1 MLGGEGRMK
10 KIKKKYDIAIFIRMI
25 KELGKLR
32 LLMVLT
38 IFLGTIGFFAAAS
51 VAIIT
56 ILAAVGLVEEQIYL
70 PMNTAIIL
78 IIIAAVSRG
87 LLHYAEQLC
96 GHYIAFK
103 ILAILRDKMY
113 AKLRKLGPA
122 KLDNK
127 EKGNIISII
136 TSDIELMEV
145 FYAHTIAPVT
155 IALISSIIYVIVLS
169 YIHIWYGL
177 TALGFYI
184 LVGII
189 LPLVI
194 RVISTQVAEDYRN
207 RFGANSTFLLE
218 SLRGI
223 KEIILFSAQK
233 KTSEK
238 MNNNTEKMRNSA
250 KRLKKYDGISTGLTN
265 MIIIVAILI
274 NLWIGYTLL
283 SESIIDKSQFVIALV
298 MFSVSFGPVVALS
311 ALSTTLANTVASAKR
326 VFELLDEKP
335 IIKENIGYEQIISND
350 IRYQSIDFKYPKRSL
365 EVLKNIEL
373 VIPDGQKVAI
383 IGSSGCGKS
392 TLLKLLMR
400 FYDPKK
406 GEVIIGN
413 SDIKKLPTRSLEQ
426 HLGTSLQDTFIFN
439 DTIEMNIR
447 LENSEATK
455 DDVIKAAKKAA
466 IHETIITFPKGYQ
479 TTVGEFGSRLSSGEK
494 QRIALA
500 RIFLKDS
507 KVILLDEPTSNLDV
521 LNEALILKSID
532 DYSKD
537 KTVILVSH
545 RTSTTG
551 ICDRVVKMEDGKIA

>member
-1 MLGGEGRMK
+1 ME
-10 KIKKKYDIAIFIRMI
+10 KIKQKSDTAIFIRMI

-38 IFLGTIGFFAAAS
+38 ILLGTAGFFAAAS

-56 ILAAVGLVEEQIYL
+56 VLAAVGIIGEQAYL
-70 PMNTAIIL
+70 SMDTAIIL
-78 IIIAAVSRG
+78 IIIAAASRG

-113 AKLRKLGPA
+113 AKLRKLAPA
-122 KLDNK
+122 KLDDK

-145 FYAHTIAPVT
+145 FYAHTIAPVM

-169 YIHIWYGL
+169 HIHIWYGL
-177 TALGFYI
+177 TALIFYI
-184 LVGII
+184 LIGIV

-194 RVISTQVAEDYRN
+194 RTISTQAAEDHRN
-207 RFGANSTFLLE
+207 RFGVNSTFLLE

-233 KTSEK
+233 GTSEK
-238 MNNNTEKMRNSA
+238 VNENTEKMRSSA

-265 MIIIVAILI
+265 MIIVVAILI
-274 NLWIGYTLL
+274 NLCIGYTLF
-283 SESIIDKSQFVIALV
+283 SKSIIDKSHFVIALV
-298 MFSVSFGPVVALS
+298 IFSVSFGPVVALS
-311 ALSTTLANTVASAKR
+311 ALSTTLASTVASAKR
-326 VFELLDEKP
+326 VFELLDETP
-335 IIKENIGYEQIISND
+335 IIKENFGDEQIITND
-350 IRYQSIDFKYPKRSL
+350 ICYQNIVFKYPKRDF

-373 VIPDGQKVAI
+373 FIPDGQKIAI
-383 IGSSGCGKS
+383 IGPSGCGKS

-413 SDIKKLPTRSLEQ
+413 NDIKKLPSKSLEQ

-439 DTIEMNIR
+439 DTIEKNIR
-447 LENSEATK
+447 LENSEATI
-455 DDVIKAAKKAA
+455 DDVIEVAKKAA

-479 TTVGEFGSRLSSGEK
+479 TIVGEFGSRLSSGEK

-521 LNEALILKSID
+521 LNEALILRSID
-532 DYSKD
+532 EYSKD

-551 ICDRVVKMEDGKIA
+551 ICDRVVVMEDGKIV